1 MHINLYKSLFLAAAS
16 LTLLVSC
23 NGSKG
28 DDPEPVPET
37 DGFIS
42 IAVDSKTNYKVI
54 YEEGLKST
62 AEAFSSTLNSW
73 TGATFNAAKAS
84 DTSESTY
91 EIIVG
96 SKGRSAIE
104 KALQNIS
111 YGYSVQLSGK
121 QLVIAGTDK
130 NWTILAL
137 EAFGESVL
145 KNADTRSP
153 DDRLSS
159 Q

>member
-1 MHINLYKSLFLAAAS
+1 MHINLFKSLFLAAAA

-62 AEAFSSTLNSW
+62 AEKTQ
-73 TGATFNAAKAS
+73 
-84 DTSESTY
+84 E
-91 EIIVG
+91 
-96 SKGRSAIE
+96 
-104 KALQNIS
+104 
-111 YGYSVQLSGK
+111 
-121 QLVIAGTDK
+121 
-130 NWTILAL
+130 
-137 EAFGESVL
+137 
-145 KNADTRSP
+145 
-153 DDRLSS
+153 
-159 Q
+159 